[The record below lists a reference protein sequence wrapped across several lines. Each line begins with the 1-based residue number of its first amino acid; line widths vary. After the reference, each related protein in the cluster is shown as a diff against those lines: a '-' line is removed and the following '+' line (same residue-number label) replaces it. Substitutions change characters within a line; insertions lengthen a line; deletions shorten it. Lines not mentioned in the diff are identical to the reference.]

1 MRLPLSSR
9 LAGADAVPSPLPTS
23 RRGAR
28 SGRDAGLAARSLC
41 IPLGALGRGGM
52 QESLGKA
59 SRAAQSGLRARQKEL
74 EAADTDR

>member
-9 LAGADAVPSPLPTS
+9 LAGANAVPSPLPTV

-28 SGRDAGLAARSLC
+28 PGRDAGLAARSLC

-74 EAADTDR
+74 RAVDTDR